1 MIVQCRI
8 IPMEQ
13 DIFEPSVQYQD
24 FSGSVAADDGDG
36 ETIYHWLDARNLL
49 QQGEL
54 VCGISLSIGEN
65 HGEEVV
71 NPVNVSIYLIEAN
84 SIDSLCEQVNSIS
97 GPLAVRRVE
106 TVMTFPESFSLFKRL
121 SLTLSPTKFGTL
133 QGILEGVELRYAT

>member
-1 MIVQCRI
+1 
-8 IPMEQ
+8 MEQ

-24 FSGSVAADDGDG
+24 FSGSIAADRGDRK
-36 ETIYHWLDARNLL
+36 TIDHWLDARSLL

-71 NPVNVSIYLIEAN
+71 NPVSVSIYLAKAS
-84 SIDSLCEQVNSIS
+84 SIDSLCEHISFIS

-106 TVMTFPESFSLFKRL
+106 TVMTFPEFLSLFKRL
-121 SLTLSPTKFGTL
+121 SLTLSPTKSGTL
-133 QGILEGVELRYAT
+133 QGILEGAELRLET

>member
-1 MIVQCRI
+1 MIVQSCK

-13 DIFEPSVQYQD
+13 DIFEPSVQYRD
-24 FSGSVAADDGDG
+24 FSGSVAADRGDR
-36 ETIYHWLDARNLL
+36 ETIDHWLNARNLL

-71 NPVNVSIYLIEAN
+71 NPVKVSIYLAESTA
-84 SIDSLCEQVNSIS
+84 IDSLCEQINTIS

-106 TVMTFPESFSLFKRL
+106 TVMTFPEFLSLFKRL

-133 QGILEGVELRYAT
+133 QGILEGVELRFDA

>member
-1 MIVQCRI
+1 
-8 IPMEQ
+8 MEQ

-24 FSGSVAADDGDG
+24 FSGSIAADRGDR
-36 ETIYHWLDARNLL
+36 ETIDHWIDARNLL

-65 HGEEVV
+65 HGEEIV
-71 NPVNVSIYLIEAN
+71 NPVSVIIYLAEAN
-84 SIDSLCEQVNSIS
+84 SIVSLCEQITSIN

-106 TVMTFPESFSLFKRL
+106 TVMTFPEFISLFKRL

-133 QGILEGVELRYAT
+133 QGILEGVELRFET